1 MRQPALAIYPRT
13 DLEFVA
19 MVYTLLVDHA
29 DPIELQSRLRQT
41 YPLAVV
47 RPRPISSEPTA
58 LWYVYRDGRWNPD
71 PPSVARRPYDWG

>member
-29 DPIELQSRLRQT
+29 DPVELQFRLRET

-47 RPRPISSEPTA
+47 RPRVISAEPTT

-71 PPSVARRPYDWG
+71 PPVDGSPSP

>member
-1 MRQPALAIYPRT
+1 MKQLALAIYPRS

-19 MVYTLLVDHA
+19 MVYTMLDDRA
-29 DPIELQSRLRQT
+29 DPIELQLRLRET

-47 RPRPISSEPTA
+47 RPRVISSEPTS

-71 PPSVARRPYDWG
+71 ANA

>member
-29 DPIELQSRLRQT
+29 DPVELQFRLRET

-47 RPRPISSEPTA
+47 RPRVISAEPTTFCGTSTETD
-58 LWYVYRDGRWNPD
+58 DGNPD
-71 PPSVARRPYDWG
+71 PPVDGSPSP

>member
-1 MRQPALAIYPRT
+1 MSQPALAIYPRT

-19 MVYTLLVDHA
+19 MVYTLLVDHE
-29 DPIELQSRLRQT
+29 DPAELQVRLRAT

-47 RPRPISSEPTA
+47 RPRVISSEPSS

-71 PPSVARRPYDWG
+71 PPLDGSAPA

>member
-19 MVYTLLVDHA
+19 MVDALLVDHA
-29 DPIELQSRLRQT
+29 DPAELQARLRET

-47 RPRPISSEPTA
+47 RPRDLQASP
-58 LWYVYRDGRWNPD
+58 
-71 PPSVARRPYDWG
+71 

>member
-29 DPIELQSRLRQT
+29 DPAELQVRLRET

-47 RPRPISSEPTA
+47 RPRVISSEPTA

-71 PPSVARRPYDWG
+71 PPVDGSAPA